1 MFSCSGSLVSSCCG
15 EGLVMLSPS
24 TLLRFPA
31 ALYRA
36 CPALHVVLALG
47 CSTKAWTWLRLHF
60 VPSPAQAAQAARSL
74 TGTFSL
80 GAARLLPSASPAP
93 VPARLGCVCPVS
105 SRDPPAVAVCRP
117 SRISGSLWLETGDLL
132 AVW

>member
-1 MFSCSGSLVSSCCG
+1 
-15 EGLVMLSPS
+15 MLSPS
-24 TLLRFPA
+24 TLLRLPA

-36 CPALHVVLALG
+36 CPALHVVLTLG

-80 GAARLLPSASPAP
+80 GAVRLLPSAAPASG
-93 VPARLGCVCPVS
+93 RCVCLVF
-105 SRDPPAVAVCRP
+105 SRNAPGGCRP
-117 SRISGSLWLETGDLL
+117 SRTSGGLWLETGGLFT
-132 AVW
+132 VR